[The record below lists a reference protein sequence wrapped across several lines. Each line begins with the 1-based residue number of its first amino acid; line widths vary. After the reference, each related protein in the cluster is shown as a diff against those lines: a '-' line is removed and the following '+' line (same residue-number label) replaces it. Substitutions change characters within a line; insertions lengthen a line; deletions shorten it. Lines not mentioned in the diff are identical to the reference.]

1 MLHPPRSNP
10 LAQTTS
16 GARANHIW
24 CSRAI
29 GITARAQP
37 DSQSARARNMQLDGE
52 TYPGRRKKAAAPAVA
67 LPNLDPESPVLQLAA
82 KRQRLLDIAALREDL
97 DKEEHRLKEE
107 MKSLYEKLGRELFG
121 SDLHQK

>member
-1 MLHPPRSNP
+1 MKSRIRYTQEEKAVMKQKALALVEQGKSQKSVAKALRTTVSTLH
-10 LAQTTS
+10 AV
-16 GARANHIW
+16 
-24 CSRAI
+24 
-29 GITARAQP
+29 
-37 DSQSARARNMQLDGE
+37 LDGE
-52 TYPGRRKKAAAPAVA
+52 TYPGRRKKGSVPAVA
-67 LPNLDPESPVLQLAA
+67 LSNFDPDSPVLQLAA